1 MLSMSR
7 SGRCYQCMG
16 RKEWSALLQKRE
28 QAWDE
33 AEAES
38 DRIGHPYKNRHGVMV
53 YPRPATDMVGVVLK
67 RYCEEAGLHYQ

>member
-1 MLSMSR
+1 MLSISR
-7 SGRCYQCMG
+7 SGRREQCMG
-16 RKEWSALLQKRE
+16 RQQYSALLQKRE

-38 DRIGHPYKNRHGVMV
+38 DRIGNPYRNRHGVMV
-53 YPRPATDMVGVVLK
+53 QRPATDMVGVVLK

>member
-7 SGRCYQCMG
+7 SGRFYQVWL
-16 RKEWSALLQKRE
+16 WSALLQKRE

-38 DRIGHPYKNRHGVMV
+38 DRTGNPYKNRHGKMV
-53 YPRPATDMVGVVLK
+53 QRPATDMLGVVLK
-67 RYCEEAGLHYQ
+67 RYCDVAGLRYE

>member
-7 SGRCYQCMG
+7 SGRRDQCMG
-16 RKEWSALLQKRE
+16 RHKFSAWLQQRE

-38 DRIGHPYKNRHGVMV
+38 DRTGSRYKNRHGVMV
-53 YPRPATDMVGVVLK
+53 ERPATDMVGVVLK
-67 RYCEEAGLHYQ
+67 RYCEEAGLRYQ

>member
-1 MLSMSR
+1 
-7 SGRCYQCMG
+7 MG

-38 DRIGHPYKNRHGVMV
+38 DRIGKPYKTRHGVMV
-53 YPRPATDMVGVVLK
+53 QRPATDMVGVVLK
-67 RYCEEAGLHYQ
+67 RYCEVAGVQYQ

>member
-7 SGRCYQCMG
+7 SGRREQCMG
-16 RKEWSALLQKRE
+16 RQQYSALLQKRE

-38 DRIGHPYKNRHGVMV
+38 DRTGNRYK
-53 YPRPATDMVGVVLK
+53 
-67 RYCEEAGLHYQ
+67 

>member
-7 SGRCYQCMG
+7 SGRFYQVW
-16 RKEWSALLQKRE
+16 RWSALLQKRE

-38 DRIGHPYKNRHGVMV
+38 DRIGNPYKNRCGEMV
-53 YPRPATDMVGVVLK
+53 PRPATDMVGVVLK
-67 RYCEEAGLHYQ
+67 RDCEVAGLRYQ